1 MAPPKTVCKN
11 SEKFSYTGKEM
22 SPMGLGYCADAE
34 TVGTQMSG
42 RDGKTWI
49 VGVKNNDKIWMR
61 APEKP
66 LAPEEPV
73 LTKEEAESDAVKPE
87 EENTE
92 VEPKPQTPEK
102 PKKKTTKK
110 TKKTETPE
118 QSAEEA
124 KTPEEPEG
132 EEAKPKPKRKYTK
145 KSKTTDPASEETET
159 KPEKKERKKRGP
171 SGYNLYIGKI
181 MNELRASSSG
191 LKTTEYMQQAQA
203 MWKSLSKMEQTK
215 VGEELKEAY
224 LAAHPQEVEATA

>member
-1 MAPPKTVCKN
+1 MAPTKTVCKN
-11 SEKFSYTGKEM
+11 SDKFSYTGKEM

-73 LTKEEAESDAVKPE
+73 LTKDDEKAEPE
-87 EENTE
+87 EGA
-92 VEPKPQTPEK
+92 EPKPETEK

-118 QSAEEA
+118 QSGEEA

-132 EEAKPKPKRKYTK
+132 DEVKPKPKRKYTK
-145 KSKTTDPASEETET
+145 KSKTTDSVTEDAPT

-171 SGYNLYIGKI
+171 SGYNLYIGKL

-215 VGEELKEAY
+215 IGEELKEAY
-224 LAAHPQEVEATA
+224 LAAHPQEVEANA